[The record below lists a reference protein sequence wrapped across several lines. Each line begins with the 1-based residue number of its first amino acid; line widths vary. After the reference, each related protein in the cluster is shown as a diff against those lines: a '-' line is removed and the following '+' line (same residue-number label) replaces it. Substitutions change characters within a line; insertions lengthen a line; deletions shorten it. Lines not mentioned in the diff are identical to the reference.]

1 MERFNFNVEMNY
13 DVQHEPL
20 VNQVQ
25 FGDNYSQR
33 TSKGI
38 NSDLCKYSNLR
49 IICDADVKHQIDTFL
64 KSHGGHK
71 SFLWRSKTEN
81 RDVKVFCPSWSY
93 RENGAVFEFTLNF
106 IETL

>member
-71 SFLWRSKTEN
+71 VFYGEAKLKTEML
-81 RDVKVFCPSWSY
+81 RCFAHL
-93 RENGAVFEFTLNF
+93 GH
-106 IETL
+106 IERMEQYLSLH